1 MPLNSSSGASVKSSV
16 VWRMRA
22 AVSAIP
28 TVKVWQLPSIWAPM
42 SMACAAP
49 EHDERLG
56 LVRLERRLGPCEEA
70 TGEGAPGVAR
80 RSDDRAAFEGEAQH
94 LLAVAREPRLA
105 AGAAGV
111 GRGHVVLASIAP
123 GGGVRDREPG
133 EVEEMGALAA
143 NVGVLPDRGAPR

>member
-1 MPLNSSSGASVKSSV
+1 MAHAGRGLGDPDGEGVAAPEHLGADVDGV
-16 VWRMRA
+16 RRA
-22 AVSAIP
+22 VHVGAAAGP
-28 TVKVWQLPSIWAPM
+28 DHR
-42 SMACAAP
+42 AAP